1 MSAATRIRP
10 NDLDEQSV
18 FTVLPGNPRFAVRR
32 RWLTRAGTRP
42 RVFGTADHFEAD
54 RTLDRAEEA
63 RA

>member
-1 MSAATRIRP
+1 MSVAMRLRP

-18 FTVLPGNPRFAVRR
+18 FTFSQVIRFAVRR

-42 RVFGTADHFEAD
+42 RVFGTADHFEAH

>member
-1 MSAATRIRP
+1 MRLRP

-18 FTVLPGNPRFAVRR
+18 FTFSQVIRFAVRR

-42 RVFGTADHFEAD
+42 RVFGTADHFEAH

>member
-1 MSAATRIRP
+1 MSAAMRLRP

-18 FTVLPGNPRFAVRR
+18 FTFSQVIRFAVRR

-42 RVFGTADHFEAD
+42 RVFGTADHFEAH

>member
-1 MSAATRIRP
+1 MRLRP

-18 FTVLPGNPRFAVRR
+18 FTFSQVIRFAVRR

-42 RVFGTADHFEAD
+42 RVFGTADHFEAH
-54 RTLDRAEEA
+54 RTLDRDEEA

>member
-18 FTVLPGNPRFAVRR
+18 FRFSQGNPRFVVQRR
-32 RWLTRAGTRP
+32 RLTRAGARS
-42 RVFGTADHFEAD
+42 RVFGTADHFEAH

>member
-1 MSAATRIRP
+1 MSAATILRP

-18 FTVLPGNPRFAVRR
+18 FTFCQVIRFAVRR

-42 RVFGTADHFEAD
+42 RVFGTADHFEAH
-54 RTLDRAEEA
+54 RTLDRAEEG

>member
-1 MSAATRIRP
+1 MSAAIRLRP

-18 FTVLPGNPRFAVRR
+18 FTFSQVIRFAVRR
-32 RWLTRAGTRP
+32 RWLTRTGTRP
-42 RVFGTADHFEAD
+42 RVFGTADHFEAH

>member
-1 MSAATRIRP
+1 MRLRP

-18 FTVLPGNPRFAVRR
+18 FTFSQVIRFAVRR

-42 RVFGTADHFEAD
+42 LVFGTADHFEAH

>member
-1 MSAATRIRP
+1 MSAATILRP
-10 NDLDEQSV
+10 NDLDERSV
-18 FTVLPGNPRFAVRR
+18 FTFSQVIRFAVRR

-42 RVFGTADHFEAD
+42 RVFGTADHFEAH